1 MGFRFRKS
9 FKIAPGFRV
18 NIGKRGITSFT
29 IGKRGANLNISKKG
43 VYSNIGIKGT
53 GLSYRAKLASSQPQ
67 KSRKMGR
74 ASKINQLEKIER
86 MYSKGQ
92 LTEAEYWQ
100 LREEVM
106 SEGRLD
112 FSQIETTEPP
122 PKRRGCLAIIGKIIG
137 WGIVILILIGI
148 LSALSEDSTPN
159 SNAPQQQQR
168 EAPTKTHEATSPPV
182 RQRND
187 SGKTEGYKPMSDDER
202 KQVDSLF

>member
-112 FSQIETTEPP
+112 FSQIKTTEP

-148 LSALSEDSTPN
+148 LSALSENSTPN
-159 SNAPQQQQR
+159 SNAPQQQR
-168 EAPTKTHEATSPPV
+168 EAPTKTHEATPPPV

>member
-18 NIGKRGITSFT
+18 NIGKRGISSFT

-53 GLSYRAKLASSQPQ
+53 GLSYRAKLALIQPQ
-67 KSRKMGR
+67 KNREMGR

-112 FSQIETTEPP
+112 SAQIETTEPP
-122 PKRRGCLAIIGKIIG
+122 PKRRGCLATIGKIIG

-148 LSALSEDSTPN
+148 LSALSEKSTPN
-159 SNAPQQQQR
+159 SNAPQQQR
-168 EAPTKTHEATSPPV
+168 ETPTKTHEATPPPV

-187 SGKTEGYKPMSDDER
+187 SGKNEEYKPMSDDER

>member
-18 NIGKRGITSFT
+18 NIGKRGISSFT

-112 FSQIETTEPP
+112 FSRIETTEPP
-122 PKRRGCLAIIGKIIG
+122 PKRRGCLATIGKIIG

-148 LSALSEDSTPN
+148 LSALSENGTSN
-159 SNAPQQQQR
+159 SNAPQQQQH
-168 EAPTKTHEATSPPV
+168 EAPTKTHEATPPPV

-187 SGKTEGYKPMSDDER
+187 SGKTEEYKPMSDDER

>member
-18 NIGKRGITSFT
+18 NIGKRGISSFT

-112 FSQIETTEPP
+112 SAQIETTEPP
-122 PKRRGCLAIIGKIIG
+122 PKRRGCLATIGKIIG

-148 LSALSEDSTPN
+148 LSALSEKSTPN
-159 SNAPQQQQR
+159 SNAPQQQR
-168 EAPTKTHEATSPPV
+168 EAPTKTHEDTPPPV

>member
-1 MGFRFRKS
+1 
-9 FKIAPGFRV
+9 
-18 NIGKRGITSFT
+18 
-29 IGKRGANLNISKKG
+29 
-43 VYSNIGIKGT
+43 
-53 GLSYRAKLASSQPQ
+53 
-67 KSRKMGR
+67 MGR

-122 PKRRGCLAIIGKIIG
+122 PKRRGCLATIGKIIG
-137 WGIVILILIGI
+137 WGIIILILIGI
-148 LSALSEDSTPN
+148 LSALSENSTPN
-159 SNAPQQQQR
+159 SSAPQQQQR
-168 EAPTKTHEATSPPV
+168 EAPTKTHEATPPPV

-187 SGKTEGYKPMSDDER
+187 SGKTEEYKPMSDDER